1 VPDSIRRCNPERSG
15 DGPQALLGPEA
26 ARTIAGV
33 FGHKDEVETT
43 ATVVA
48 VSQESKYAEQNAKYK
63 VVLDV
68 NGVDEPVFRTSVE
81 QRFLTLLQTPNPGD
95 VVNVRYDRK
104 HHEVEMLVKGDPR
117 FDVEA
122 AQKQREQ
129 QQAAAV
135 EAAMAQPPGSPPPA
149 QAGVPTIRNVP
160 GDFPMAVGPTV
171 VQTSRQV
178 IDATQVPGLREAIL
192 AALQAH
198 GIDVAKVEDLASNLR
213 AQAAGDA
220 PAAPTAPS
228 PMSPAPTPTSATDPA
243 GRIPHLKMLRDSG
256 LLTADEYQTL
266 EAKLLGRP

>member
-1 VPDSIRRCNPERSG
+1 M
-15 DGPQALLGPEA
+15 
-26 ARTIAGV
+26 

-43 ATVVA
+43 ATVVV
-48 VSQESKYAEQNAKYK
+48 VSQESKHIVHDAKYR

-68 NGVDEPVFRTSVE
+68 NGVGEPVFRTTVE
-81 QRFLTLLQTPNPGD
+81 QRFYSALETPDPGD

-104 HHEVEMLVKGDPR
+104 RHEVEMLVKGDPR
-117 FDVEA
+117 FDLEA
-122 AQKQREQ
+122 AQKQRDQ
-129 QQAAAV
+129 QQASAV
-135 EAAMAQPPGSPPPA
+135 EAAITQPAGSPPPTGA
-149 QAGVPTIRNVP
+149 IPAIPAIRNVP

-192 AALQAH
+192 SALQAH
-198 GIDVAKVEDLASNLR
+198 GIDVAKVEDLAGDLR
-213 AQAAGDA
+213 TQAAGRA

-228 PMSPAPTPTSATDPA
+228 PMSPASTPTSATDQA

-266 EAKLLGRP
+266 EAKLLGRA